1 MKVSLSKQDSS
12 VLEIILLSHLGRIV
26 ADKWLMKSQ
35 WAAKGTQ
42 DLFNLIMHKKVTFRG
57 LLAWLVI
64 TPPAMLIGSYIVLA
78 RRLDRVVGRSGV
90 RGITS

>member
-1 MKVSLSKQDSS
+1 
-12 VLEIILLSHLGRIV
+12 
-26 ADKWLMKSQ
+26 MKST

-64 TPPAMLIGSYIVLA
+64 TPPEMLLGSYIVLA
-78 RRLDRVVGRSGV
+78 QKLDRMLGRAGV
-90 RGITS
+90 RGITE

>member
-1 MKVSLSKQDSS
+1 
-12 VLEIILLSHLGRIV
+12 
-26 ADKWLMKSQ
+26 MKSQ
-35 WAAKGTQ
+35 WAAIGTQ

-64 TPPAMLIGSYIVLA
+64 TPPAMLTGSYIVLA
-78 RRLDRVVGRSGV
+78 QKLDRVFRRNAV